1 MWEKERAG
9 GGRKGGRE
17 GVLAHSL
24 IHTFPALPLLPT
36 LHRGEDMEEGL
47 PAQIGKDRQM
57 LGRTERA
64 NGRRRNAS
72 KTGRQ
77 SKAVNCC
84 EKDEQCLAVLLACLC
99 PGLHL
104 QELSSEGS
112 GVPIAYGDM

>member
-1 MWEKERAG
+1 MCECEKERAG

-24 IHTFPALPLLPT
+24 IHTFPALPLPPT
-36 LHRGEDMEEGL
+36 LHRGEDMGEGL

-57 LGRTERA
+57 VGRTERA
-64 NGRRRNAS
+64 NRRRRTAS

-84 EKDEQCLAVLLACLC
+84 EKDEQCLSGCAACLSL
-99 PGLHL
+99 PW
-104 QELSSEGS
+104 SSPS
-112 GVPIAYGDM
+112 GALV